1 MSLRVVKKSKSGAGG
16 KYSYI
21 YSSFQ
26 LLRFVQ
32 MTVEMYAMAQF
43 VCFRRMAAV
52 VKIVDWL
59 GMTG

>member
-26 LLRFVQ
+26 FLRFVQ
-32 MTVEMYAMAQF
+32 MTAEMYAMAQF
-43 VCFRRMAAV
+43 VCFRSMVTVA
-52 VKIVDWL
+52 KIVDWL
-59 GMTG
+59 GVAR